1 MNACPTSWLP
11 KIWLIIG
18 FNSVAFVIPNAIEI
32 STIHT
37 KHLFASFLSRDQ
49 SYDLI
54 VSIWRH
60 HHPEEIRVRDRS
72 ATVST
77 TETDTNDETKSEV
90 SYEDEDGRKKKY
102 RFKRRVPS
110 VLKSLVSSK
119 DSPTD
124 GQTESEKIKEEAQDR
139 DGGGSGH
146 ETTYPGEEFKNVV
159 MEINLT
165 TSPEKAYEL
174 MFRDLEFLRPFWKDN
189 QGLKG
194 ELNSLPI
201 FFARWY
207 FDVRYCFHRHQ
218 GRWMDKEWWIR
229 TRWARNELHPTSQCL
244 DGTEGD
250 AL

>member
-1 MNACPTSWLP
+1 MNSSGWKTTAVIPWSEIVTIEKRMSGMRVPLF
-11 KIWLIIG
+11 LFRSLTDHG
-18 FNSVAFVIPNAIEI
+18 TYSHVTAFVIPNAIEI
-32 STIHT
+32 STIHA

-77 TETDTNDETKSEV
+77 TETDSNDDSKSEV

-102 RFKRRVPS
+102 RFKPRVPS

-119 DSPTD
+119 EPNASGE

-139 DGGGSGH
+139 DGGGGGNGH
-146 ETTYPGEEFKNVV
+146 PETTYPGEEFKNVV

-174 MFRDLEFLRPFWKDN
+174 MFKDLEFLRPFWKDN

-194 ELNSLPI
+194 PFLIGPLPSI
-201 FFARWY
+201 P
-207 FDVRYCFHRHQ
+207 
-218 GRWMDKEWWIR
+218 I
-229 TRWARNELHPTSQCL
+229 
-244 DGTEGD
+244 
-250 AL
+250 